1 MDKPLFISEA
11 DKQRI
16 LHVRELLKK
25 NAPIVYQLYKSYKLN
40 KEHERLEVR
49 EQQSIK

>member
-1 MDKPLFISEA
+1 MDRPLFISEA

-25 NAPIVYQLYKSYKLN
+25 NAPIIYKLYAA
-40 KEHERLEVR
+40 KKIY
-49 EQQSIK
+49 EQRSKTDSK